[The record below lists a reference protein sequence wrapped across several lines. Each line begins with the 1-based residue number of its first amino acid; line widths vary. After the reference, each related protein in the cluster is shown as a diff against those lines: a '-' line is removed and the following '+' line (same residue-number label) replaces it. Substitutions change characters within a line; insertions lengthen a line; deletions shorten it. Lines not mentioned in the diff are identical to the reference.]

1 LDVCP
6 RGESHLTYMIPVT
19 ITGDFTLVSGEGR
32 GKGGQPRQPS
42 VGDGFPDQLGDIEDQ
57 VGLGLAWGAACAN
70 FPDADADC
78 VVQSAVGV
86 AVGHVKHRPDDL
98 AAAGRVGTAIPVP
111 LQHDHSP
118 VVGLDDSAEVGPEGA
133 VRAVLEGEVRAAE
146 PPVYPPLAASLSYE
160 NIWLQPPARPTAQLS
175 G

>member
-1 LDVCP
+1 
-6 RGESHLTYMIPVT
+6 MIPVT

-42 VGDGFPDQLGDIEDQ
+42 VGDGFPDPLGDIEDQ

-118 VVGLDDSAEVGPEGA
+118 PSASMTARKSG
-133 VRAVLEGEVRAAE
+133 
-146 PPVYPPLAASLSYE
+146 PPVYPP
-160 NIWLQPPARPTAQLS
+160 
-175 G
+175 